1 MSEDHKINEPNF
13 EGEEMKMPTEVATA
27 PAAENKNILNGPI
40 ILLLFIILV
49 AILGGL
55 YYWYSI
61 VKSTPIIQPTNN
73 RPTAEQNNEP
83 ESINAEAQTQAL
95 DVVST
100 SDELDTIEADVS
112 STNLDNLD
120 AELNALDA
128 ELTGALDASNI

>member
-13 EGEEMKMPTEVATA
+13 EGEEMKMPTEVVVA
-27 PAAENKNILNGPI
+27 PAQENKNILNSTI

-49 AILGGL
+49 VILGGL

-61 VKSTPIIQPTNN
+61 VKSIPIIQPTNN

-83 ESINAEAQTQAL
+83 ESTNAEAQTQAL

-100 SDELDTIEADVS
+100 SDELGAIEADVS

>member
-1 MSEDHKINEPNF
+1 MSEDQKINEPNF
-13 EGEEMKMPTEVATA
+13 EGEEMKMPTEVAVA
-27 PAAENKNILNGPI
+27 PAQENKNILNSTI

-49 AILGGL
+49 VILGGL

-61 VKSTPIIQPTNN
+61 VKSTPIIQPTSN

-83 ESINAEAQTQAL
+83 ESTNAEAQTQAL

-100 SDELDTIEADVS
+100 SDELGAIEADVS

-120 AELNALDA
+120 AELNALDN
-128 ELTGALDASNI
+128 ELNGALNASNI

>member
-1 MSEDHKINEPNF
+1 MSEDHKINEPDF
-13 EGEEMKMPTEVATA
+13 EGEEMKMPTETA
-27 PAAENKNILNGPI
+27 AAPTEVNKNILNSTI
-40 ILLLFIILV
+40 ILILFIILV

-61 VKSTPIIQPTNN
+61 VKSTPIIQPQNN

-83 ESINAEAQTQAL
+83 ESTNAEAQTQAL

-120 AELNALDA
+120 AELNALDN
-128 ELTGALDASNI
+128 ELNGALNASNI

>member
-13 EGEEMKMPTEVATA
+13 EGEEMKMPTEVVVA
-27 PAAENKNILNGPI
+27 PAQENKNILNSTI

-49 AILGGL
+49 VILGGL

-83 ESINAEAQTQAL
+83 ESTNAEAQTQAL

>member
-13 EGEEMKMPTEVATA
+13 EGEEMKMPTETA
-27 PAAENKNILNGPI
+27 PLPAEVNKSILSGPI

-49 AILGGL
+49 VILGGL

-61 VKSTPIIQPTNN
+61 VKSIPIIQPTNN

-83 ESINAEAQTQAL
+83 ESTNAEAQTQAL

>member
-1 MSEDHKINEPNF
+1 
-13 EGEEMKMPTEVATA
+13 MKMPTETA
-27 PAAENKNILNGPI
+27 PLPAEVNKSILSGPI

-49 AILGGL
+49 VILGGL

-61 VKSTPIIQPTNN
+61 VKSIPIIQPTNN

-83 ESINAEAQTQAL
+83 ESTNAEAQTQAL

-100 SDELDTIEADVS
+100 SDELGAIEADVS

>member
-13 EGEEMKMPTEVATA
+13 EGEEMKMHTETA
-27 PAAENKNILNGPI
+27 PLPAEVNKSILSGPI

-49 AILGGL
+49 VILGGL

-61 VKSTPIIQPTNN
+61 VKSIPIIQPTNN

-83 ESINAEAQTQAL
+83 ESTNAEAQTQAL

-100 SDELDTIEADVS
+100 SDELGAIEADVS